1 MFQELLDKASLVGHK
16 MAVYRILTKDAQ
28 TLTAEDLEELSA
40 MVSEAAALEFVD
52 SRFLLEETALSL
64 YGLLE
69 GENPPERQRF
79 FSACAAVMGELEG
92 ALPEGELAGLADCL
106 EAFRGLRRGRYGRAS
121 GVLQGALRKAR
132 AACAGPLLQGNVPA
146 QDAGHRHA
154 AGPLP
159 GSAGH
164 CAGDFREHPFAGRR
178 QL

>member
-69 GENPPERQRF
+69 GEKPPERQRF
-79 FSACAAVMGELEG
+79 YSACAAVMGELEG

-106 EAFRGLRRGRYGRAS
+106 
-121 GVLQGALRKAR
+121 
-132 AACAGPLLQGNVPA
+132 GNVPA
-146 QDAGHRHA
+146 QDAGHRYA

>member
-69 GENPPERQRF
+69 GEKPPERQRF
-79 FSACAAVMGELEG
+79 YSACAAVMGELEG
-92 ALPEGELAGLADCL
+92 ALPHPAREQVSNVVH
-106 EAFRGLRRGRYGRAS
+106 RYAS
-121 GVLQGALRKAR
+121 
-132 AACAGPLLQGNVPA
+132 ACAV
-146 QDAGHRHA
+146 R
-154 AGPLP
+154 
-159 GSAGH
+159 
-164 CAGDFREHPFAGRR
+164 
-178 QL
+178 